1 MWTEFLADATA
12 YAKTP
17 KLDRLRNSLIIS
29 ALTQAWSLERL
40 VAVKS

>member
-17 KLDRLRNSLIIS
+17 KLDIRNSLIIS

-40 VAVKS
+40 VVVKS